1 MEAAAG
7 SLDMLINTIPVPHDL
22 APYISLMKTDGK
34 IIVIGNMV
42 KFPEFSPASLVFSR
56 ITLAGSLIGGIRQTQ
71 EILDLCAEKDIRP
84 SIKMIDIKDI
94 NSVFEALAN
103 GDADGHFRHVIDMDT
118 LRNHDAIK
126 SDDATKLEDPV
137 RA

>member
-1 MEAAAG
+1 
-7 SLDMLINTIPVPHDL
+7 
-22 APYISLMKTDGK
+22 MKTDGK
-34 IIVIGNMV
+34 IIVVGNMV

-56 ITLAGSLIGGIRQTQ
+56 ITLAGSLIGGIKQTQ

-94 NSVFEALAN
+94 NSVYEALAK
-103 GDADGHFRHVIDMDT
+103 GDSDGHFRHVIDMDT
-118 LRNHDAIK
+118 LRNHDAVQN
-126 SDDATKLEDPV
+126 DDATKLEDPV